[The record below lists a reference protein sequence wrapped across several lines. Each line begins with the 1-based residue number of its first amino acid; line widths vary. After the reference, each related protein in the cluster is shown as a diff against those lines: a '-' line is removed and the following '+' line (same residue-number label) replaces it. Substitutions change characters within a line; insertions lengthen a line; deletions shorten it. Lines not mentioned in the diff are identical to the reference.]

1 MKTIKHIHIAPALII
16 LLTLPLALF
25 SQGRPYNGPIDVA
38 GDFEAEREGTMNGNR
53 IHLEFTNNT
62 ELSNWPD
69 EAASKWPNNNS
80 GYKMVDGI
88 GLLVGARVYIE
99 NDMDDTTVDS
109 IVVDDPDIIAN
120 NPNLHILHFLQTSY
134 REHMDQ
140 SDTSNV
146 EWGFYPVW
154 GYFNETSEHP
164 AMSDDTASW
173 PLEGWPKGGYAKEWP
188 GEWDGRFGRGIQYA
202 DLETYFVV
210 NDAQDQE
217 YLGDDDMVKYY
228 PKPGRFIGDE
238 GHAITIQDGAPWGGL
253 GLRVETRGFQW
264 NNPQVRDALFWEYN
278 ITNNS
283 IYDLP
288 EVCFGYWVDNAI
300 GGEGPDDDIGF
311 YNDELD
317 LAYSWD
323 KDEEASDGGTPGI
336 MGFAYLES
344 PGLAY
349 DMEDND
355 DDGLID
361 EARDNPA
368 GSLIGPTDGIADLAK
383 FLDFYGLVES
393 ELKEHWSGDEDQD
406 WTDGVDLNGDGIY
419 QAFEPY
425 GDDVGLD
432 GLGPLDLNYPGP
444 DLDGTEGNHK
454 PDYDEALGC
463 EPNFAETDVSESDML
478 GLTSFQLFTIV
489 TVPDGPAPPGTKWFN
504 NDDVMWDMVAADT
517 LVKLYDVNANLVELF
532 ASGPFPLF
540 AGRTERIS
548 MAELHS
554 TDENMMAPDWVA
566 PALYQ
571 LKSVVQLIY
580 ESDYRFAQPPL
591 MPTLE
596 ATVADGKV
604 ILTWDDRSDKLTRD
618 PFIGNVNDFEGYKLY
633 KSTDK
638 FFEDAEIITDGY
650 GLPTF
655 KDPIFECD
663 LVDSVF
669 GFAEFG
675 LVNGIAFN
683 LGTETGL
690 KHYYIDEDVQNG
702 RTYYYGL
709 TAYDYGISTSTPG
722 IAPSENNLVVS
733 INEYD
738 EVTGVGSNVQ
748 IVTPRATA
756 AGYNEPVVL
765 LDSLQNHIL
774 GTGRVTPVVFAR
786 DQIEDGHTYEVTF
799 LIDTLVNDRS
809 NPSHYITSGYKV
821 SDITSG
827 SPIVVYSES
836 RFDSSGNSNYSVENL
851 ILDEG
856 LNTWTLNP
864 DTLIKTDIFDGL
876 QLQIDQRVTEP
887 EIDDGPHATGWISGS
902 PINHMTVS
910 LTKRESNLFP
920 FDYEI
925 VFTGDSTA
933 YTSQVASSTDVRDEN
948 DNGLWF
954 PPKVILDQSF
964 DFYVINTSLVDDD
977 GNHPIMD
984 LVVQDHFGP
993 SWTTD
998 GVFNKFQDKIL
1009 VGSVDTSAKWLG
1021 TAFVIDF
1028 IGGGDF
1034 DYPSVGDRYQLS
1046 FERPFWGSDT
1056 IRFTTKTIDEIDM
1069 VREAQTMDSIK
1080 VVPNPYVGTNAMEPA
1095 LRNRF
1100 LNQPR
1105 KIMFT
1110 HLPASCVIK
1119 IFTSSGVLIKTIEVE
1134 NSAANGSMHWNLL
1147 TEENLEIAAGMYIYH
1162 VESNESGREHIGKFA
1177 VLK

>member
-1 MKTIKHIHIAPALII
+1 MVLS
-16 LLTLPLALF
+16 
-25 SQGRPYNGPIDVA
+25 SQGRPYSGPIDVA
-38 GDFEAEREGTMNGNR
+38 GDFDAEREGTMNGNR

-80 GYKMVDGI
+80 GYKMLDGI

-99 NDMDDTTVDS
+99 NDGDPSTVDS
-109 IVVDDPDIIAN
+109 IVVQDQSVIEND
-120 NPNLHILHFLQTSY
+120 PNLHVLHYLQTSY
-134 REHMDQ
+134 REHMDR
-140 SDTSNV
+140 SDTSST

-164 AMSDDTASW
+164 AMSNDTASW
-173 PLEGWPKGGYAKEWP
+173 PVEGWPKGGYSKEWP
-188 GEWDGRFGRGIQYA
+188 LEWDGRFGRGIQYA

-228 PKPGRFIGDE
+228 PRPGHFIGQE
-238 GHAITIQDGAPWGGL
+238 GHEITIQNDAPWGGL

-323 KDEEASDGGTPGI
+323 KDESASDGGTPGI

-344 PGLAY
+344 PGLAF
-349 DMEDND
+349 DNEDND

-361 EARDNPA
+361 EKRDNLA
-368 GSLIGPTDGIADLAK
+368 GTEVGAYDGINDLAK
-383 FLDFYGLVES
+383 FLEFYGLSES
-393 ELKEHWSGDEDQD
+393 ELKPHWSGDEDQD
-406 WTDGVDLNGDGIY
+406 WRDGEDLNGDGIY
-419 QAFEPY
+419 QSSESY

-444 DLDGTEGNHK
+444 DIGEGNHQ
-454 PDYDEALGC
+454 PDFDEALGC

-489 TVPDGPAPPGTKWFN
+489 GVPEGPAPPGTKWFS
-504 NDDVMWDMVAADT
+504 NDEIMWDMVASDT
-517 LVKLYDVNANLVELF
+517 LVRLYDVNANLVELF

-540 AGRTERIS
+540 AGRTERVS

-554 TDENMMAPDWVA
+554 RDENMLSPDWIA
-566 PALYQ
+566 PALYE
-571 LKSVVQLIY
+571 LKAVVQLIY

-596 ATVADGKV
+596 ATAGDGKV

-633 KSTDK
+633 RSTDK
-638 FFEDAEIITDGY
+638 FFEDAEVITDGY

-663 LVDSVF
+663 LIDSVF
-669 GFAEFG
+669 GFADFG
-675 LVNGIAFN
+675 LVNGIAYN

-690 KHYYIDEDVQNG
+690 KHYFVDEKVENG

-709 TAYDYGISTSTPG
+709 AAYDYGISTSIPG
-722 IAPSENNLVVS
+722 IAPTENNLVVS
-733 INEYD
+733 IDEYD
-738 EVTGVGSNVQ
+738 VISGIGKNVQ
-748 IVTPRATA
+748 IVTPRSTA
-756 AGYNEPVVL
+756 AGFHDPVVL
-765 LDSLQNHIL
+765 LDSLQEPTL
-774 GTGRVTPVVFAR
+774 GSGTVTPIVFAR
-786 DQIEDGHTYEVTF
+786 DQVKDGHTYEVTF
-799 LIDTLVNDRS
+799 FIDTLLNNRS
-809 NPSHYITSGYKV
+809 NPTNYITSGYKV
-821 SDITSG
+821 LDVTG
-827 SPIVVYSES
+827 EQPVMVHSES
-836 RFDSSGNSNYSVENL
+836 RYDSAGNVNYSTDNL
-851 ILDEG
+851 IYDEDLDIWG
-856 LNTWTLNP
+856 LNP
-864 DTLIKTDIFDGL
+864 DTLIITDIIDGI
-876 QLQIDQRVTEP
+876 QLHIDQSVFTP
-887 EIDDGPHATGWISGS
+887 EMDDGPYATGWISGS
-902 PINHMTVS
+902 PINHMLVS
-910 LTKRESNLFP
+910 LTKRETNLFP

-925 VFTGDSTA
+925 VFTGDTLA
-933 YTSQVASSTDVRDEN
+933 YTSQVGSSAGVRDEN

-964 DFYVINTSLVDDD
+964 DFYVINTSLVDSD

-984 LVVQDHFGP
+984 LVVQDHYGP
-993 SWTTD
+993 SWNTD
-998 GVFNKFQDKIL
+998 GLFNKFQDKIL
-1009 VGSVDTSAKWLG
+1009 VGSIDTSAKWLG

-1028 IGGGDF
+1028 IGGSDL
-1034 DYPSVGDRYQLS
+1034 DYPGVGDRYQLE
-1046 FERPFWGSDT
+1046 FTRPFWSTDT
-1056 IRFTTKTIDEIDM
+1056 IRYTARSIQEVDL

-1080 VVPNPYVGTNAMEPA
+1080 VVPNPYVGTNAMEGA

-1105 KIMFT
+1105 KLMFT
-1110 HLPASCVIK
+1110 HLPASCVIH
-1119 IFTSSGVLIKTIEVE
+1119 IFTSSGVLIKTIEVD
-1134 NSAANGSMHWNLL
+1134 NAAANGSVHWNLL
-1147 TEENLEIAAGMYIYH
+1147 TEENLEIAAGMYIYR
-1162 VESNESGREHIGKFA
+1162 VESMESGREQIGKFA

>member
-1 MKTIKHIHIAPALII
+1 MNTINQIRITQVLI
-16 LLTLPLALF
+16 LMLVLPLTSF

-69 EAASKWPNNNS
+69 ETASKWPNNHS

-99 NDMDDTTVDS
+99 NDLDDTTVDT
-109 IVVDDPDIIAN
+109 IVVDDPNVIAN
-120 NPNLHILHFLQTSY
+120 DPNLHILHFLQTSY

-140 SDTSNV
+140 SDTSNT
-146 EWGFYPVW
+146 EWGFYPAW
-154 GYFNETSEHP
+154 GYFNETSDHP
-164 AMSDDTASW
+164 AMSDDSTTW
-173 PLEGWPKGGYAKEWP
+173 PPEGWPKGGYAKDWAM
-188 GEWDGRFGRGIQYA
+188 EWDGRFGRGIQYA

-344 PGLAY
+344 PGLAF
-349 DMEDND
+349 DGEDND

-361 EARDNPA
+361 EARDNFA
-368 GSLIGPTDGIADLAK
+368 GSLIGPTEGISDMTK

-393 ELKEHWSGDEDQD
+393 ELREHWSGDEDQD
-406 WTDGVDLNGDGIY
+406 WTDGQDLNGDGIY
-419 QAFEPY
+419 QSSEPY

-444 DLDGTEGNHK
+444 DLDGTEGNHR

-504 NDDVMWDMVAADT
+504 NDDIMWDMVAADT

-532 ASGPFPLF
+532 ASGPFQLF

-596 ATVADGKV
+596 ATAADGKV

-633 KSTDK
+633 RSTDQ
-638 FFEDAEIITDGY
+638 FFEDAEVITDGY

-669 GFAEFG
+669 GFADFG

-690 KHYYIDEDVQNG
+690 RHQFD
-702 RTYYYGL
+702 
-709 TAYDYGISTSTPG
+709 
-722 IAPSENNLVVS
+722 
-733 INEYD
+733 
-738 EVTGVGSNVQ
+738 
-748 IVTPRATA
+748 
-756 AGYNEPVVL
+756 
-765 LDSLQNHIL
+765 
-774 GTGRVTPVVFAR
+774 TGR
-786 DQIEDGHTYEVTF
+786 
-799 LIDTLVNDRS
+799 
-809 NPSHYITSGYKV
+809 K
-821 SDITSG
+821 
-827 SPIVVYSES
+827 
-836 RFDSSGNSNYSVENL
+836 
-851 ILDEG
+851 
-856 LNTWTLNP
+856 
-864 DTLIKTDIFDGL
+864 
-876 QLQIDQRVTEP
+876 
-887 EIDDGPHATGWISGS
+887 
-902 PINHMTVS
+902 
-910 LTKRESNLFP
+910 
-920 FDYEI
+920 
-925 VFTGDSTA
+925 
-933 YTSQVASSTDVRDEN
+933 
-948 DNGLWF
+948 
-954 PPKVILDQSF
+954 
-964 DFYVINTSLVDDD
+964 
-977 GNHPIMD
+977 
-984 LVVQDHFGP
+984 
-993 SWTTD
+993 
-998 GVFNKFQDKIL
+998 
-1009 VGSVDTSAKWLG
+1009 
-1021 TAFVIDF
+1021 
-1028 IGGGDF
+1028 
-1034 DYPSVGDRYQLS
+1034 LS
-1046 FERPFWGSDT
+1046 
-1056 IRFTTKTIDEIDM
+1056 K
-1069 VREAQTMDSIK
+1069 
-1080 VVPNPYVGTNAMEPA
+1080 
-1095 LRNRF
+1095 
-1100 LNQPR
+1100 
-1105 KIMFT
+1105 
-1110 HLPASCVIK
+1110 IK
-1119 IFTSSGVLIKTIEVE
+1119 IYK
-1134 NSAANGSMHWNLL
+1134 
-1147 TEENLEIAAGMYIYH
+1147 
-1162 VESNESGREHIGKFA
+1162 
-1177 VLK
+1177 